1 MRKRTDAAMIEPS
14 PDSRTWGSKVAE
26 LVAVPAPV
34 GGAEH
39 PYAPRPWPVTSAQA
53 SR

>member
-1 MRKRTDAAMIEPS
+1 M
-14 PDSRTWGSKVAE
+14 AE

-39 PYAPRPWPVTSAQA
+39 PYAPQTQGAKNFFEELYEAAIQD
-53 SR
+53 